1 VGLLP
6 RHAAC
11 LALFLACLH
20 PTLLFAQEAPRI
32 TQIDVTGHRLV
43 EESAIRLRL
52 KIRVGDSFSVERVRE
67 DVEALFKTGFFDN
80 VEVDATPF
88 EGGVRL
94 TYRVI
99 EKPTVRQVRIEG
111 NEAIKE
117 DVLRDKLDL
126 APGAVFN
133 PQAVAKNAEKVRA
146 FYEEEGYYQAEVTG
160 SYQAVSD
167 REVEVVFR
175 IREGEVYRIRE
186 VRIEG
191 SQGLSARQVKKVMAT
206 EARFLW
212 WFPPGILKKTDLAQ
226 DVERIKA
233 LYLDHGYLQ
242 IRVEEPQVLR
252 DDVNQRLEVVVRL
265 QEGPQY
271 QVGEVR
277 VTGATVFPSEEILK
291 DLRIAQA
298 KVFSRD
304 LLRRDLARLTERY
317 GEKGYVF
324 VDIAPLTKTDEERK
338 TIDLTLE
345 VNEGRQAVLERI
357 EIRGNT
363 KTHDKV
369 IRRQLELAEGDTF
382 DGRELQL
389 GRQRLFALNYFE
401 EVKVNTET
409 GTAPEK
415 LVLNLDV
422 KEKPTGRVG
431 VGAGFSTGSGVAG
444 LLFLSEDNLFGLGR
458 RLGLN
463 VSFGTRTERYE
474 LFYEDPALFDSN
486 YSLGLSLFKSTRD
499 FTDFDEAR
507 TGGSITLG
515 RRFLRVNRASL
526 TYRLQEVTISAVE
539 PTAST
544 FIQQQVGTSTTSSL
558 TLGLSRDTRNSP
570 LDPTRGYRVLAT
582 AEGAGGP
589 LNFDNNFYK
598 LELDGTIYRPLV
610 ENWKVVGLLR
620 GAIGYVEGFGDTLSV
635 PIQERYFLGGPF
647 SLRGFGFR
655 DVSPKDPATGDRIGG
670 NKFLLGTA
678 EIQFP
683 ILEEAVSLKGAV
695 FFDAGNVFAEGEPYE
710 LSFRTD
716 TGVGIRMITP
726 IGPMRLDW
734 GYNLQPRDGEGRSKV
749 QFTVGRIF

>member
-1 VGLLP
+1 
-6 RHAAC
+6 
-11 LALFLACLH
+11 
-20 PTLLFAQEAPRI
+20 
-32 TQIDVTGHRLV
+32 
-43 EESAIRLRL
+43 
-52 KIRVGDSFSVERVRE
+52 
-67 DVEALFKTGFFDN
+67 
-80 VEVDATPF
+80 
-88 EGGVRL
+88 
-94 TYRVI
+94 
-99 EKPTVRQVRIEG
+99 
-111 NEAIKE
+111 
-117 DVLRDKLDL
+117 
-126 APGAVFN
+126 
-133 PQAVAKNAEKVRA
+133 
-146 FYEEEGYYQAEVTG
+146 
-160 SYQAVSD
+160 
-167 REVEVVFR
+167 
-175 IREGEVYRIRE
+175 
-186 VRIEG
+186 
-191 SQGLSARQVKKVMAT
+191 
-206 EARFLW
+206 
-212 WFPPGILKKTDLAQ
+212 
-226 DVERIKA
+226 VERIKA

-389 GRQRLFALNYFE
+389 GRQRLLALNYFE

-458 RLGLN
+458 RLGINL
-463 VSFGTRTERYE
+463 SLGTQTERYE

-499 FTDFDEAR
+499 FTDFDEER
-507 TGGSITLG
+507 TGGTITLG

-610 ENWKVVGLLR
+610 EDWKVVGLLR

-716 TGVGIRMITP
+716 AGVGIRMITP

>member
-1 VGLLP
+1 MGLVP
-6 RHAAC
+6 RPAAHLT
-11 LALFLACLH
+11 LALACLL
-20 PTLLFAQEAPRI
+20 PASLLAQEAPRI

-52 KIRVGDSFSVERVRE
+52 KTRVGDPFSVDRVRE
-67 DVEALFKTGFFDN
+67 DVEALFKMGFFDN

-88 EGGVRL
+88 EGGLRL

-111 NEAIKE
+111 NAEIKE
-117 DVLRDKLDL
+117 DVIRDKLDL
-126 APGAVFN
+126 APGTVFN
-133 PQAVAKNAEKVRA
+133 PQAVARNVDKVRA

-160 SYQAVSD
+160 SHQVISD
-167 REVEVVFR
+167 REVDVVFR

-191 SQGLSARQVKKVMAT
+191 NQGLSDRQVRKVMAT
-206 EARFLW
+206 QARFLW

-242 IRVEEPQVLR
+242 IRLEEPQVLR
-252 DDVNQRLEVVVRL
+252 DDVSHRLEVLIRL

-271 QVGEVR
+271 QVGNVG
-277 VTGATVFPSEEILK
+277 VTGATVFPPEEILK
-291 DLRIAQA
+291 GLRIAQA

-304 LLRRDLARLTERY
+304 LLRQDIARLTERY

-345 VNEGRQAVLERI
+345 VSEGRQAVLERI

-369 IRRQLELAEGDTF
+369 IRRQLELAEGDIF
-382 DGRELQL
+382 NGRELQR
-389 GRQRLFALNYFE
+389 GRQRLLALNYFE
-401 EVKVNTET
+401 EVRVNTET
-409 GTAPEK
+409 GSAPEK

-431 VGAGFSTGSGVAG
+431 FGAGFSTGSGVAG
-444 LLFLSEDNLFGLGR
+444 LLFLNEDNLFGLGR
-458 RLGLN
+458 RLGINLS
-463 VSFGTRTERYE
+463 VGTRTERYE
-474 LFYEDPALFDSN
+474 LFYEDPALFDTN
-486 YSLGLSLFKSTRD
+486 YSLGLSVFKAERD
-499 FTDFDEAR
+499 FTDFDEER
-507 TGGSITLG
+507 TGGSITVG
-515 RRFLRVNRASL
+515 RRFLRFNRASL
-526 TYRLQEVTISAVE
+526 TYRLQEVTIGNVE
-539 PTAST
+539 PAAST

-558 TLGLSRDTRNSP
+558 TLGLSRDTRDSP

-589 LNFDNNFYK
+589 LNFDNDLYK
-598 LELDGTIYRPLV
+598 LELDGSIYQLLV
-610 ENWKVVGLLR
+610 EDWKLVGMLR
-620 GAIGYVEGFGDTLSV
+620 GAIGYVETFGDTATV

-647 SLRGFGFR
+647 SLRGFDFR
-655 DVSPKDPATGDRIGG
+655 DVSPKDPVTGDRIGG

-683 ILEEAVSLKGAV
+683 ILQEAISLKGAI
-695 FFDAGNVFAEGEPYE
+695 FFDIGNVYAEGEPYE

-716 TGVGIRMITP
+716 AGVGIRMITP
-726 IGPMRLDW
+726 LGPLRLDW
-734 GYNLQPRDGEGRSKV
+734 GYNLQPRDGEGRSQI